1 MSLFGQSSSTP
12 ASTGGSLF
20 GNLNAGT
27 NAEQQPK
34 RRTSIFAPSGETA
47 QQQSG
52 LFGNTPASSASTSSI
67 FGGAATTSSGG
78 SLFGSTTT
86 TAPASGG
93 LFANLGQNTS
103 STQSTSG
110 GSFANLGQNG
120 TSKPASGGLFGSN
133 TTAQPASGGMANAG
147 GTSGPG
153 AAFGQTADNSFYTV
167 GQGATSGQTAGSSF
181 YTIGPAAQSGQQQ
194 PPQEQGQSRDA
205 SHFSSLLER
214 QKKKPRH
221 ANGMQNGRLGQLPN
235 LNMDLGD
242 IARRAQ
248 EIGGRGA
255 KATAV
260 NGKDSRAHYL
270 LAGSGVAPGKAYRE
284 FQTLDGEAGVNNL
297 PPIEPF
303 DPDTGKYIRDLQKKG
318 REAMI
323 RESMDRVNADFD
335 TFLEESLNINFDEQ
349 RKKIMQHFG
358 LIPKSDEDDEGP
370 ALSSPV
376 PGAGG
381 FGKSSRVGRS
391 PFKDSAKDSTRSVF
405 GRSAMERSMIGIPG
419 AGATTMPFF
428 GEDQNVAVPN
438 ILSKGQNER
447 HLRDKERLFVE
458 SVTKLNQARMQEE
471 VYPIV
476 QEFGQVESKAGGDNP
491 KQLADAYQ
499 ALREIV
505 KENTSAATASDPAAT
520 RERRYASTYLDEN
533 ERTPKVIKLRKQIL
547 DGSRAYLEK
556 AFYKEL
562 ESLIDKNPR
571 EAQLGGR
578 PTTINKI
585 RAYIRVRSTRRDLA
599 PDGAELQQIGGENG
613 DYCWIIIFYLIRCG
627 FTKEAADYVSNDA
640 AFQSTDKRFVSY
652 MTTYANSSERK
663 LGRKLQEMI
672 NGEYQQRLRNAP
684 EHTVDPYRM
693 AMLQDCWQMRP
704 DETQFGRSWT
714 GRGGLDLVAVQSGKR
729 IRAYR
734 RAFRRSIWARTNLRD
749 PTRDR
754 PETFSEEGCRSKR
767 WLWHVLLDADLGW
780 YVRGGCRILAS
791 IQCCQLGALRHC
803 SGLLWPTASVRL
815 SGRWQ
820 RAS

>member
-1 MSLFGQSSSTP
+1 
-12 ASTGGSLF
+12 
-20 GNLNAGT
+20 
-27 NAEQQPK
+27 
-34 RRTSIFAPSGETA
+34 
-47 QQQSG
+47 
-52 LFGNTPASSASTSSI
+52 
-67 FGGAATTSSGG
+67 
-78 SLFGSTTT
+78 
-86 TAPASGG
+86 
-93 LFANLGQNTS
+93 
-103 STQSTSG
+103 
-110 GSFANLGQNG
+110 
-120 TSKPASGGLFGSN
+120 
-133 TTAQPASGGMANAG
+133 MANAG

-153 AAFGQTADNSFYTV
+153 ATF
-167 GQGATSGQTAGSSF
+167 GQTAGSSF
-181 YTIGPAAQSGQQQ
+181 YTIGPAAQPGQQP

-284 FQTLDGEAGVNNL
+284 FQNLEGEAGVNNL
-297 PPIEPF
+297 PPTEPF

-370 ALSSPV
+370 ARSSPV

-419 AGATTMPFF
+419 AGANTMSFF

-458 SVTKLNQARMQEE
+458 SVTKLNQARMQEK

-476 QEFGQVESKAGGDNP
+476 QEFGQVESTAGGDNP
-491 KQLADAYQ
+491 KQLADAFQ
-499 ALREIV
+499 ALRDIV
-505 KENTSAATASDPAAT
+505 KENTSAVTASDPAAI

-533 ERTPKVIKLRKQIL
+533 ERSPKVIKLRKQIL

-652 MTTYANSSERK
+652 MTTYANSPERK
-663 LGRKLQEMI
+663 LSRKLQEMI

-693 AMLQDCWQMRP
+693 ACYKIVGRCDLTKRNLDVVGQGVEDWIWLQFSLAREFERIEELSGEVFGLEQIC
-704 DETQFGRSWT
+704 ETLREIGQKHFQKKDAEAS
-714 GRGGLDLVAVQSGKR
+714 GGYG
-729 IRAYR
+729 
-734 RAFRRSIWARTNLRD
+734 
-749 PTRDR
+749 
-754 PETFSEEGCRSKR
+754 TFF
-767 WLWHVLLDADLGW
+767 LMQ
-780 YVRGGCRILAS
+780 ILAGMFEEAVAYLHPFNAVS
-791 IQCCQLGALRHC
+791 SVHFAIALAYY
-803 SGLLWPTASVRL
+803 GLLRVSDFQVAGNELRKSTSPYCLLCPNGRFSDSYNFRPTTDQLRPSRRTL
-815 SGRWQ
+815 HRHIPDRS
-820 RAS
+820 S